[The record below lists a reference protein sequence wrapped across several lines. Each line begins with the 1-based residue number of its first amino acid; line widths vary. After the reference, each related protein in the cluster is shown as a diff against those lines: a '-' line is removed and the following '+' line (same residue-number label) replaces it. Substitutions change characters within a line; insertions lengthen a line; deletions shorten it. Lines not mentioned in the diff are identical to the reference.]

1 MHMHMLV
8 SLWGSITRSVWGCH
22 VDVITPTPLVTQ
34 RKLVWSRWRDHSIQ
48 TWRMKKLNY
57 DQSAQPTQP
66 LHHPPHQP
74 PSSTP
79 TSFLHTNHHSHNTHS
94 FTSSLPVQWCILPK
108 KHNPQTPL
116 VSQPSLHPWI
126 SVKPIF
132 ISLFQL
138 QVPPVKGQST
148 PESLLNR
155 GLMATPS
162 WVSCSFFFP
171 FLFSFFPFSFFFLV
185 II

>member
-1 MHMHMLV
+1 MLV
-8 SLWGSITRSVWGCH
+8 SLCGS
-22 VDVITPTPLVTQ
+22 
-34 RKLVWSRWRDHSIQ
+34 
-48 TWRMKKLNY
+48 MKKLNS
-57 DQSAQPTQP
+57 DQSAQVTQP
-66 LHHPPHQP
+66 LHLPPHQP

-126 SVKPIF
+126 SVKPIL

-162 WVSCSFFFP
+162 WVSCSFFSL
-171 FLFSFFPFSFFFLV
+171 FLSFFWWWSRCHPSHSNAIV
-185 II
+185 GMGGRGSIGGQSIDRINR

>member
-1 MHMHMLV
+1 MHMLV
-8 SLWGSITRSVWGCH
+8 SLCGS
-22 VDVITPTPLVTQ
+22 
-34 RKLVWSRWRDHSIQ
+34 
-48 TWRMKKLNY
+48 MKKLNS
-57 DQSAQPTQP
+57 DQSAQVTQP
-66 LHHPPHQP
+66 LHLPPHQP

-162 WVSCSFFFP
+162 WVSSSFFFP
-171 FLFSFFPFSFFFLV
+171 FLFSCFPFSFFFFWWLSRCFPSHSNAIV
-185 II
+185 GMGGHGLFGFWSIDRPPRSITIDRIDR